1 MKLSPYYFTP
11 VILLGVLALGPG
23 CPSKSTNVAPTTA
36 GSATVSVLDVS
47 PSIETVPSGKSKH
60 LTAVATFGD
69 GSKKDVTKE
78 AQWASDN
85 PKTATVDDKGTVVGV
100 STGITSVKVIYG
112 GAKASTSVTVTP

>member
-11 VILLGVLALGPG
+11 VIFWAYYALGRVAP
-23 CPSKSTNVAPTTA
+23 PSRRTSPTTA
-36 GSATVSVLDVS
+36 GTATVSVLDVS
-47 PSIETVPSGKSKH
+47 PSVETVSSGKSKH

-69 GSKKDVTKE
+69 GSKKDVTND

-100 STGITSVKVIYG
+100 STGITSVKVTYG
-112 GAKASTSVTVTP
+112 GAKASTTVTVTP